1 MTEPSSQ
8 GARNSSASNHGL
20 GADDGVMVLFS
31 IIRWHFKKRLAD
43 QWGFTLSVYHLP
55 TKKSSGTEAMDM
67 TPKINSNA
75 IQSGSPTGNT
85 VADSGQY
92 LTLRLG
98 NEEYALDILRVQEI
112 RSYEEPTRMVN
123 APTFVKGVINLRGV
137 IVPIV
142 DLRLKLNIDT
152 VAYDEFTVV
161 IILNVRG
168 TVVGAVVDA
177 VSDVVT
183 LTSATIK
190 PAPQFEA
197 AIDARFITG
206 LATVGDRMLIVMN
219 IEALMS
225 GPELGMA

>member
-1 MTEPSSQ
+1 MDTTNVARSSSQHSGAPSSA
-8 GARNSSASNHGL
+8 GHA
-20 GADDGVMVLFS
+20 
-31 IIRWHFKKRLAD
+31 
-43 QWGFTLSVYHLP
+43 
-55 TKKSSGTEAMDM
+55 
-67 TPKINSNA
+67 
-75 IQSGSPTGNT
+75 

-98 NEEYALDILRVQEI
+98 SEEYAIDILRVQEI

-123 APTFVKGVINLRGV
+123 APSYIKGVVNLRGV

-142 DLRLKLNIDT
+142 DLRMKLNLEK
-152 VAYDEFTVV
+152 VEYNEFTVV

-168 TVVGAVVDA
+168 TVIGAVVDS

-183 LTSATIK
+183 LSAQAIK

-206 LATVGDRMLIVMN
+206 LANVGERMLIVMN
-219 IEALMS
+219 MDALMS
-225 GPELGMA
+225 NAEMGMLSTSLG